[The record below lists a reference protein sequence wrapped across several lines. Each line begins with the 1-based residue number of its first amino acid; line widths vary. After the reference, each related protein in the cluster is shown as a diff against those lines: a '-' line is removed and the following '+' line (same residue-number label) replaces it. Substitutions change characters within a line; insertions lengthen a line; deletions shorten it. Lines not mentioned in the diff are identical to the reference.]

1 MALGLL
7 ILLACAPSARRGAG
21 ELSRVSLPQLLDD
34 IERNQGKLRT
44 LKGRARISFES
55 PTAGYAGYT
64 EIAVR
69 RPDSALIK
77 VEAVFGLD
85 VGSLF
90 IDGQSFAVYIP
101 SERRVY
107 KGSIERLRYLDP
119 LATSIDAQVLIS
131 ALTGLWPLP
140 RVGVDI
146 KGADGDALL
155 IESHEAEGLYR
166 YWVEP
171 RRRIVAR
178 VEYEDAHLGMLYRLT
193 FSRFAKTSGMVLPQ
207 MVTLER
213 PSAGERLTLFYL
225 ERTVNVDPRSLK
237 MGLRFNSEVE
247 EVLL

>member
-1 MALGLL
+1 LASLRVFASITALGLL

-155 IESHEAEGLYR
+155 IESHEAEGIGSNL
-166 YWVEP
+166 
-171 RRRIVAR
+171 
-178 VEYEDAHLGMLYRLT
+178 DAASSPEWNMKMR
-193 FSRFAKTSGMVLPQ
+193 TSVCSIAS
-207 MVTLER
+207 
-213 PSAGERLTLFYL
+213 PSAALPKPLAWCYR
-225 ERTVNVDPRSLK
+225 K
-237 MGLRFNSEVE
+237 W
-247 EVLL
+247 